1 MLLICGLPLFFG
13 AHNLKHFDN
22 LKIIT
27 INYNDNYHSYIF
39 SQLMLLICGLPLF
52 FLELTLGQYSGSGPL
67 KVFILVL
74 GNHLHHC
81 HLPQLLVAILIITMD
96 IHFKIMINNN
106 NNNDSSRYFGE

>member
-1 MLLICGLPLFFG
+1 
-13 AHNLKHFDN
+13 
-22 LKIIT
+22 
-27 INYNDNYHSYIF
+27 
-39 SQLMLLICGLPLF
+39 MLLICGLPLF

-81 HLPQLLVAILIITMD
+81 HLPQLLAAILIITMD
-96 IHFKIMINNN
+96 INFKIMN